1 MLNGY
6 MLYMAHAFYILHL
19 NVDRY
24 SMLPSEGP
32 ANFLLPC
39 FLKIEKSFN
48 IKKYTL
54 ED

>member
-1 MLNGY
+1 MYVYTHTSELCIG
-6 MLYMAHAFYILHL
+6 LIT
-19 NVDRY
+19 
-24 SMLPSEGP
+24 LPSEGP